1 MEGSDM
7 NKKVK
12 LSEIID
18 GMEFQSDENHSY
30 LNKKMCKVVTVSE
43 EEFHAAEMDDSLN
56 NYPEWQHEMIEIAR
70 EILTDEG
77 REKFI
82 DLPSK
87 FDIHEYSIME
97 RFCISIED
105 NKISDSLYHAI
116 KGSGAFRRFKDGI
129 YRFGIEEDWYRYRD
143 EAIKRIAI
151 DWCDENGIE
160 YIDD

>member
-1 MEGSDM
+1 MSG
-7 NKKVK
+7 KVK

-18 GMEFQSDENHSY
+18 GMEFQSDESYSY
-30 LNKKMCKVVTVSE
+30 LNKKTCEVVTISD
-43 EEFHAAEMDDSLN
+43 EEFHAAEEDDSLDD
-56 NYPEWQHEMIEIAR
+56 YPEWQHQMIETAR
-70 EILTDEG
+70 EILNDEG

-87 FDIHEYSIME
+87 YDIHEYDIME

-105 NKISDSLYHAI
+105 NEISGYLYHAI
-116 KGSGAFRRFKDGI
+116 KGSGAFRRFKDDI
-129 YRFGIEEDWYRYRD
+129 YRFGIEKDWYRYRD
-143 EAIKRIAI
+143 EAMKHIAI